1 MEPMGD
7 ETFVYLL
14 LSEEAEIDLEEGSGS
29 GQLLMSV
36 SPDTAIEEDE
46 GIEVVLDRSKVHLFD
61 RESGEAI
68 QHGLD
73 SMASAGGATE
83 AAESDD

>member
-14 LSEEAEIDLEEGSGS
+14 LSEDATVDLEEGSGS

-36 SPDTAIEEDE
+36 SPDTKIEEDE
-46 GIEVVLDRSKVHLFD
+46 DIEVVLDRSKVHLFD
-61 RESGEAI
+61 RETGEAI

-73 SMASAGGATE
+73 APTNAGGATE